1 VKLRLRAEAFLAS
14 PSGTIESM
22 QATST
27 LVSVE
32 EYLHSSF
39 EDGDRE
45 YIDGRIVERN
55 LGEKDHSRTQ
65 GELIYF
71 FHTLR
76 PTHHTYAYPEQRV
89 QVALSRFRV
98 PDLCVYIGGEPE
110 EQVFRT
116 PPFLVIEILSRDDR
130 ASEMQERIDDYLNFG
145 VPFVWVIDPRLRR
158 GYIHT
163 VEGSREAKDGVLRTM
178 DPEIVLP
185 LQDMF

>member
-1 VKLRLRAEAFLAS
+1 
-14 PSGTIESM
+14 M

-65 GELIYF
+65 RELILF
-71 FHTLR
+71 FDALTRSHN
-76 PTHHTYAYPEQRV
+76 TYAFPEQRI
-89 QVALSRFRV
+89 QVAPARFRV
-98 PDLCVYIGGEPE
+98 PDICVYLGGEPD

-116 PPFLVIEILSRDDR
+116 PPFLMIEILSKDDR

-185 LQDMF
+185 LQGLF